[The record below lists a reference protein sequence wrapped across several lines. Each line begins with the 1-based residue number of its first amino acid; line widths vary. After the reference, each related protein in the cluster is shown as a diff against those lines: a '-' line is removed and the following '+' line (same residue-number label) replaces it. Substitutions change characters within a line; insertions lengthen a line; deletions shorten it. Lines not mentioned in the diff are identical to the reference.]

1 MKQVLLALFLSCFA
15 TLSAQAQLPSTAELK
30 DSHGDVAVY
39 TNVEEVIREEYIV
52 YSVWY
57 VNKQTG
63 MVRKLCTTNPMAEGQ
78 WERMQKN
85 NGNGVTVGI
94 DQIAA
99 ADKAYIFPGY
109 VNKVVVEG
117 CPDNRNIWTYIIDV
131 NTLTAMQISA
141 TEGVQECDWDRKEI
155 IVSSYGY
162 YEEGGRYTYK
172 KAIDVNGRFLRQVG
186 ERERE

>member
-1 MKQVLLALFLSCFA
+1 M
-15 TLSAQAQLPSTAELK
+15 
-30 DSHGDVAVY
+30 
-39 TNVEEVIREEYIV
+39 
-52 YSVWY
+52 
-57 VNKQTG
+57 
-63 MVRKLCTTNPMAEGQ
+63 
-78 WERMQKN
+78 
-85 NGNGVTVGI
+85 
-94 DQIAA
+94 
-99 ADKAYIFPGY
+99 
-109 VNKVVVEG
+109 VVEG
-117 CPDNRNIWTYIIDV
+117 CPDSRNIWTYIIDV

>member
-1 MKQVLLALFLSCFA
+1 
-15 TLSAQAQLPSTAELK
+15 
-30 DSHGDVAVY
+30 
-39 TNVEEVIREEYIV
+39 
-52 YSVWY
+52 
-57 VNKQTG
+57 
-63 MVRKLCTTNPMAEGQ
+63 MAEGQ

-94 DQIAA
+94 DHIAA

-117 CPDNRNIWTYIIDV
+117 CPDSRNIWTYIIDV